1 MGIILLAILA
11 WPSYMIL
18 SWAWSLFHNYRAAK
32 KSGLPV
38 LVCPFSPE
46 LMPYMILK
54 VPLRP
59 YLEKYLGPMFSGIR
73 PSIFGWEMID
83 KTTVHDTHGETFIL
97 CTPDVNEVWCSDPE
111 LSNIILSRRRDFPQ
125 SQATIRVMQTF
136 GSNILASDGD
146 VWARQRRLVVPNLN
160 ERIMGE
166 VWGSTM
172 EQTSQMVDLLL
183 SSKLDGVKGVG
194 GNAEGVSD
202 QNIECARSIAK
213 NVLGQVGYGESRPFQ
228 LRGLPR
234 DQEAA
239 AKMTYV
245 DAVGLCGELI
255 IVCVTLSS
263 WLLKMSFM
271 PNMLQVLGIAM
282 DKLPNL
288 CKDMIEERRKEVHG
302 SGGRENFMSMLIR
315 MSDDSKMGRET
326 SKETGGLYLT
336 EDEIMG
342 NLFVFTAAGYDTTA
356 NALGFAVSFL
366 AAFPEWQ
373 VWMQEEID
381 SVLGQPG
388 ADIQDYASLFP
399 KLPRCLAIMLEV
411 LRLIPPQPHLSRHLP
426 APGVN
431 VHLESGK
438 SHFLAGPANVYIN
451 HLATQYRKSIW
462 GPDSHD
468 FRPGRWISQSPEH
481 NPGKPGQ
488 EVHITPEKGTYLPFS
503 GGPRICPG
511 MKMAEVEFVAAM
523 VRIFS
528 RVSAEP
534 VCMPKENGE
543 LETMEQ
549 ARERTYMVASTTQQR
564 ITTQMANPEGVILR
578 WVKRESEARL
588 STSV

>member
-18 SWAWSLFHNYRAAK
+18 SWGWSLFHNYRLAK

-38 LVCPFSPE
+38 L
-46 LMPYMILK
+46 LPYMILK

-59 YLEKYLGPMFSGIR
+59 YLEKYLGPIFSGIR

-83 KTTVHDTHGETFIL
+83 KTAVHNTHGETLIL

-111 LSNIILSRRRDFPQ
+111 LSNIILARRRDFPQ
-125 SQATIRVMQTF
+125 LQGTIRVMQTF

-172 EQTSQMVDLLL
+172 EQTSQMVDFLLD
-183 SSKLDGVKGVG
+183 SRLDGVQGVG
-194 GNAEGVSD
+194 ENSKGVSD
-202 QNIECARSIAK
+202 QNLECVRSVAK

-255 IVCVTLSS
+255 IVCVVLSS

-271 PNMLQVLGIAM
+271 PNILQILEITI

-288 CKDMIEERRKEVHG
+288 CKDMIEEH
-302 SGGRENFMSMLIR
+302 MLIR

-356 NALGFAVSFL
+356 NTLGYA
-366 AAFPEWQ
+366 

-388 ADIQDYASLFP
+388 ADIQDYASLYP

-431 VHLESGK
+431 VHLETGK
-438 SHFLAGPANVYIN
+438 SYFLAGPANVYIN
-451 HLATQYRKSIW
+451 VLATNHRKSIW

-468 FRPGRWISQSPEH
+468 FRPSRWISQSPEH

-488 EVHITPEKGTYLPFS
+488 EVHFTPEKGTYLPFS
-503 GGPRICPG
+503 GGPRVCPG

-534 VCMPKENGE
+534 VCLPKENGE

-564 ITTQMANPEGVILR
+564 ITTQMVNPEGVILR

-588 STSV
+588 ATSV